1 MEFVG
6 VNQDEMDNTWDS
18 FESSFDFNDDLD
30 VQQANTESAATST
43 TKNLATTSQN
53 GMLQFNLGS
62 AHKNPNKCILKFL
75 IFIQTK

>member
-53 GMLQFNLGS
+53 GMSQYNLG
-62 AHKNPNKCILKFL
+62 
-75 IFIQTK
+75 